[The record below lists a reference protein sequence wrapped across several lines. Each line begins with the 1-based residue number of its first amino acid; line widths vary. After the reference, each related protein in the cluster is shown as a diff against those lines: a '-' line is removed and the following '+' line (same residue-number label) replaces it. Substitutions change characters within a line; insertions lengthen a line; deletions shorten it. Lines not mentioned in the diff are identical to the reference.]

1 MANQERLN
9 LSNESNGLNRNLDI
23 GSASATVQLIN
34 ETKPNEVVTTTFS
47 TSTNTG
53 SKKKNCISSNTND
66 GSNVNTNA
74 NGSSNKHKINASN
87 DQLKSSKTFEASK
100 DETKEDIQMKNLK
113 KSVTSAAQVKINLVD
128 DEAANNKLKKE
139 KEKSLSN
146 LTTTH
151 NSNNNRK
158 KFFEI
163 SFSKINRKT
172 LKRPLPCLFA
182 WTLLIGTTGAYFA
195 MVSPKLLEL
204 LEFNYF
210 YWLSVIASQSI
221 IFLYVLVNFLIATMR
236 DPGRFPK
243 VIISPDDPTFNDDTK
258 SPLYKTV
265 TIKKTQ
271 VKIKWCSVR
280 NILLFLNSL
289 IKCKSKQF

>member
-1 MANQERLN
+1 MANQERLD

-34 ETKPNEVVTTTFS
+34 ETKTTQL
-47 TSTNTG
+47 TNTFNTSNNSATNAN
-53 SKKKNCISSNTND
+53 SKKKNCISSNTHDDCN
-66 GSNVNTNA
+66 NNP
-74 NGSSNKHKINASN
+74 NKHKINASN
-87 DQLKSSKTFEASK
+87 DQLKSSKTFETEK
-100 DETKEDIQMKNLK
+100 KETKDGIQMKNFK
-113 KSVTSAAQVKINLVD
+113 KSTVVNNAQVKINLVD
-128 DEAANNKLKKE
+128 EDVNKLKKE
-139 KEKSLSN
+139 KSEKSLSN
-146 LTTTH
+146 QTTTH
-151 NSNNNRK
+151 TSSNTNNRK
-158 KFFEI
+158 KFFEFN
-163 SFSKINRKT
+163 FSKINRKT

-204 LEFNYF
+204 LEFNYI
-210 YWLSVIASQSI
+210 YWFSVIGSQSI
-221 IFLYVLVNFLIATMR
+221 IFLYVLVNFLIATLR

-243 VIISPDDPTFNDDTK
+243 VIISPDDPSFNDDTK

-280 NILLFLNSL
+280 NN
-289 IKCKSKQF
+289 

>member
-1 MANQERLN
+1 MANQERLD

-34 ETKPNEVVTTTFS
+34 ETKTTQL
-47 TSTNTG
+47 TNTFNTSNNSTTNG
-53 SKKKNCISSNTND
+53 NSKKKNCISSNTHDDCN
-66 GSNVNTNA
+66 NNP
-74 NGSSNKHKINASN
+74 NKHKINASN
-87 DQLKSSKTFEASK
+87 DQLKSSKTFETEK
-100 DETKEDIQMKNLK
+100 KETMDGIQMKNFK
-113 KSVTSAAQVKINLVD
+113 KSTVVNNAQVKINLVD
-128 DEAANNKLKKE
+128 EDVNKLKKE
-139 KEKSLSN
+139 KSEKSLSN
-146 LTTTH
+146 QTTTH
-151 NSNNNRK
+151 ASSNTNTNNRK
-158 KFFEI
+158 KFFEFN
-163 SFSKINRKT
+163 FSKINRKT

-204 LEFNYF
+204 LEFNYI
-210 YWLSVIASQSI
+210 YWFSVIGSQSI
-221 IFLYVLVNFLIATMR
+221 IFLYVLVNFLIATLR

-243 VIISPDDPTFNDDTK
+243 VIISPDDPSFNDDTK

-280 NILLFLNSL
+280 
-289 IKCKSKQF
+289 KKYVMK